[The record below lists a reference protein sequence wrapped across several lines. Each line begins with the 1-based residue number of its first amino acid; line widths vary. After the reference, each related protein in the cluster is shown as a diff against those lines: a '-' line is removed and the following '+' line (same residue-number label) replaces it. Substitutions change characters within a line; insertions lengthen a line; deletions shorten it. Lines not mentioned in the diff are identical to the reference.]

1 MGNERRMLRD
11 IGAPAEWYFQDQEYV
26 QGQDYDCLYGQDYE
40 NYLLDL
46 HYSEMIEDYLEYL
59 RD

>member
-1 MGNERRMLRD
+1 MLRD

-26 QGQDYDCLYGQDYE
+26 QGQDYDYLYGQDYE

-46 HYSEMIEDYLEYL
+46 HYSEMNEDYLEYL